1 MTNPEICTL
10 LLGCCWALLVG
21 FKIYAPASRTP
32 KFRSKYRQI
41 HFNKSCKKSLLFL
54 ECDSWLV
61 FHVVSDSIPRQWC
74 PMTINMEVQ
83 LTSWSCSNHQGV
95 RTKYQIPE
103 TWDGRQPLIYPGSR
117 ENATA
122 TSTVE
127 KLKVAPP
134 AAPEKP
140 KVNEAAESLF
150 SEIFWCCWM
159 LLLFDWSCQVLNSA
173 IEAVCRKP
181 SF

>member
-1 MTNPEICTL
+1 
-10 LLGCCWALLVG
+10 
-21 FKIYAPASRTP
+21 
-32 KFRSKYRQI
+32 
-41 HFNKSCKKSLLFL
+41 
-54 ECDSWLV
+54 
-61 FHVVSDSIPRQWC
+61 
-74 PMTINMEVQ
+74 MTIKMEVQ
-83 LTSWSCSNHQGV
+83 LTSWSSSNHQGV

-122 TSTVE
+122 ATSTVE

-134 AAPEKP
+134 AASPEKP

-150 SEIFWCCWM
+150 FGDFLM
-159 LLLFDWSCQVLNSA
+159 LLLFDWSCRVLNSA
-173 IEAVCRKP
+173 IEAVCRNP